1 MAKIIRL
8 LGKMT
13 DGINRLTI
21 MLASL
26 AVIAVAVCLVWI
38 LRAAKDS
45 SLSLS
50 YGEDIDCTPTIVER
64 MRSIGQWEFLSV
76 SDEELIDT
84 IRTGFFSDDELVRI
98 YHGTLRI
105 GIDLRDCSSEWIAA
119 KGDTIYVTLP
129 EMRLLDYNFID
140 EANSRAF
147 FQTGKWSNKDRKDMY
162 ERARQRMIARCLTES
177 NINTARENAKE
188 QIAKMLKPIAEPRA
202 VKVK

>member
-1 MAKIIRL
+1 
-8 LGKMT
+8 MT
-13 DGINRLTI
+13 DGMNRLTV

-50 YGEDIDCTPTIVER
+50 SAGEIDCTPTIVER

-76 SDEELIDT
+76 SDEELVDT
-84 IRTGFFSDDELVRI
+84 VRTGFFSDDELVRI

-105 GIDLRDCSSEWIAA
+105 GIDLRECSPEWITAE
-119 KGDTIYVTLP
+119 GDTVFVTLP
-129 EMRLLDYNFID
+129 EMRLLDHNFID

-147 FQTGKWSNKDRKDMY
+147 FETGKWSNKDRKDMY
-162 ERARQRMIARCLTES
+162 ERARRRMLARCLTEA
-177 NINTARENAKE
+177 NLNAARANAKE
-188 QIAKMLKPIAEPRA
+188 QIARMLRLIAEPRV
-202 VKVK
+202 VKVEFAV